1 MFANAEQFSVLHP
14 WPAANSC
21 ENNIAQTSQAGCIT
35 VIELLAQTPAHSE
48 SQQYSSS
55 FKIGLQTAIR

>member
-1 MFANAEQFSVLHP
+1 MQNNSVSYTLDPQLTPVKTILHKP
-14 WPAANSC
+14 VKL
-21 ENNIAQTSQAGCIT
+21 I
-35 VIELLAQTPAHSE
+35 VLLLELLAQTPAHCE